1 MGRGRER
8 RRDKEGRKKEGRE
21 GGRQE
26 SHKGGKK
33 REEGGGERERKMK
46 EGKKRKG
53 EKGNEEKIK
62 GKRSQITGNVPLH
75 CLNSQPC
82 FGGPGMG
89 SLRWS
94 PKCNSPG
101 P

>member
-33 REEGGGERERKMK
+33 REEGGG
-46 EGKKRKG
+46 
-53 EKGNEEKIK
+53 II
-62 GKRSQITGNVPLH
+62 SHPTFPALAQ
-75 CLNSQPC
+75 
-82 FGGPGMG
+82 MG
-89 SLRWS
+89 RLW
-94 PKCNSPG
+94 
-101 P
+101 